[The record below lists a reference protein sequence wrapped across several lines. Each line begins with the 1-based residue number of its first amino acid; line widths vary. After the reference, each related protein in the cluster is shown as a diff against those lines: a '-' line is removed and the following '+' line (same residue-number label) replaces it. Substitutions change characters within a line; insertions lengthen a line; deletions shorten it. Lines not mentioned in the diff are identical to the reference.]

1 MRKADDLAQRNE
13 PAPLDPRLLDEVT
26 LIASQAAAAIL
37 SVHGSALSKR
47 DKADGSP
54 VTAAD
59 EASEKIILDGLS
71 RLLPDAPVVSEE
83 SALPAPA
90 TLGERFFLVDPLD
103 GTREF
108 IAGESEYTVN
118 IALIAGGRPMAGII
132 TAPALATVW
141 RGIVGQGAERM
152 KLQPGAA
159 VDRATERA
167 AIRTRP
173 KPQTGLVAM
182 TSRSHP
188 DPATAAYLEKISGV
202 QRNVSGSSL
211 KFCRI
216 AEGTADIYPRLVSL
230 SEWDTAAGHAL
241 VVAAGGTVTTVDG
254 QPLTYGRPDFRAPPF
269 IAWGA
274 APA

>member
-1 MRKADDLAQRNE
+1 MAQRNE

-230 SEWDTAAGHAL
+230 SEWDIAAGHAL

>member
-13 PAPLDPRLLDEVT
+13 PAPLDRRLLDEVT

-83 SALPAPA
+83 LALPAPA